1 MQSPHTS
8 DASSGESEI
17 QVPSMPIMHPPT
29 TSFKITPQDANILEG
44 YMDDFEQA
52 DTQTRSN
59 ILEKAMG
66 EMYRLRPENSVFDK
80 KEAKQVCI

>member
-1 MQSPHTS
+1 
-8 DASSGESEI
+8 
-17 QVPSMPIMHPPT
+17 MPIMHPPT
-29 TSFKITPQDANILEG
+29 TGFKITPQDANILEG

-66 EMYRLRPENSVFDK
+66 EMYRLRPENSIFDK